1 MKYWRG
7 YIVAALLAAL
17 TAAIMQ
23 FAKNYS
29 GLVDMVYPYLTRMVQ
44 NVLSV
49 WSAGF
54 DFCLWQLG
62 VILLAVLVIATV
74 VLMILLRW
82 NFVQWLGWVLACASF
97 LFCAHTGIYGL
108 NTYCSPL
115 AEDIRLHVDA
125 PHITELAEA
134 TTYFRDR
141 ANELSD
147 QVPRNADGS
156 LDYPSFEAL
165 ADQAGEGFK
174 ALTYQHSYSVF
185 AGDTSPVKELG
196 WADMYTS
203 MGIDGV
209 TMPLT
214 GEAAVNPQ
222 IPKMAMPFIMC
233 HEMAHRMC
241 ISQERDANLAAFL
254 SCRVNSDPIF
264 QYSAYFMAFK
274 YCYNALAN
282 DPTTTAAAAAKSIR
296 EGLNDLVKADLS
308 AYSAHYNANIDA
320 SSSQLATDVNDAY
333 IKISGDQSGTDS
345 YGEVCTLLVSW
356 YIQEIYMPL
365 HQDEGSKFDPLDRN
379 QVDLSSPVGGK

>member
-17 TAAIMQ
+17 TVAMMQ

-29 GLVDMVYPYLTRMVQ
+29 DLVDMIYPYLTRIIQ
-44 NVLSV
+44 NTLTA

-62 VILLAVLVIATV
+62 VILLAVLVIATI

-82 NFVQWLGWVLACASF
+82 NFVQWLGWVLACVSF

-108 NTYCSPL
+108 NTHCSPL
-115 AEDIRLHVDA
+115 AEDIRLNITY

-141 ANELSD
+141 ANELST
-147 QVPRNADGS
+147 QVPRKSDGS
-156 LDYPSFEAL
+156 LDYPSFEDL
-165 ADQAGEGFK
+165 ANQAGEGFET
-174 ALTYQHSYSVF
+174 LTYKHSYSVF
-185 AGDTSPVKELG
+185 AGDPGPVKELG

-222 IPKMAMPFIMC
+222 MPKMAMPFTMC

-241 ISQERDANLAAFL
+241 ISQERDAHMAAFL
-254 SCRVNSDPIF
+254 ACRVNSDPIF

-274 YCYNALAN
+274 YCYNALDS
-282 DPTTTAAAAAKSIR
+282 DPTTTADAAAKTIR
-296 EGLNDLVKADLS
+296 DGLNDQVKADLA
-308 AYSAHYNANIDA
+308 AYSAHYSENRDA
-320 SSSQLATDVNDAY
+320 SASQLATDVNDAY
-333 IKISGDQSGTDS
+333 IKISGDESGAKS

-365 HQDEGSKFDPLDRN
+365 HQDEIEKFDPMDKN
-379 QVDLSSPVGGK
+379 QVELSYPTGG